1 MALVADSVL
10 DLIGGTPMVR
20 LNRLTKHL
28 SASITAKLEFLNP
41 GGSVKDR
48 IGLSMINQ
56 AESDGRLVRRG
67 SEGSRAVIVEP
78 TGGNTAVALAIVAAI
93 KGYDLV
99 LTMPETMSHGRV
111 SLLRALGAQVILTS
125 AAAGMTGAI
134 AKAKEI
140 LRDNPDYFS
149 PAQFENSANPRV
161 HREQTAEEIWRAM
174 EGRVDAIVAGVGT
187 GGTIT
192 GLAQALKSKDS
203 RVAAFAVEPAESAVL
218 SGGSAGRHGIQGIG
232 AGFLPQVFDRDFID
246 EVVSVTTDEA
256 MAACRR
262 LAGEEG
268 IIAGPSSG
276 AAVAAALEIAA
287 RPEMAGGRIVAVLSD
302 RGERY
307 LEDGAYHA

>member
-1 MALVADSVL
+1 MTFVADSVL
-10 DLIGGTPMVR
+10 DLIGGTPMVG
-20 LNRLTKHL
+20 LNRLTKNL

-41 GGSVKDR
+41 GGSIKDR

-56 AESDGRLVRRG
+56 AENDGLLVRG
-67 SEGSRAVIVEP
+67 TGESSRAVIVEP

-93 KGYDLV
+93 KGYNLI
-99 LTMPETMSHGRV
+99 LTMPETMSHGRISV
-111 SLLRALGAQVILTS
+111 LRALGAEVILTS
-125 AAAGMTGAI
+125 GSAGMTGAI
-134 AKAKEI
+134 TKAKEI

-149 PAQFENSANPRV
+149 PAQFENLANPKV

-174 EGRVDAIVAGVGT
+174 DGRIDAIVAGVGT

-203 RVAAFAVEPAESAVL
+203 RVSAFAVEPAESAVL

-232 AGFLPQVFDRDFID
+232 AGFLPQVFDRGSID
-246 EVVSVTTDEA
+246 EVVCVTTEEA

-262 LAGEEG
+262 LAREEG

-276 AAVAAALEIAA
+276 AAVAAALAIAS
-287 RPEMAGGRIVAVLSD
+287 RPEMAGSRIVAVLSD

-307 LEDGAYHA
+307 LEDGTYHA